1 MTDGG
6 INSGKGA
13 RTMAAKTRS
22 QADIKAR
29 HAEILGQSPRI
40 PPLDRQGAAEEV
52 QATTA
57 RLRGG
62 AVADLAPLPLEAI
75 PEIMFTMCRF
85 PGLWDRLIDLTLEI
99 QGPGAVLD
107 LRDRK
112 LAILRTGW
120 LCQAPYEFGE
130 HVNQARRAGFTAE
143 DIERIVIGSTDPEWS
158 DHERAILR
166 AVEELHADTMVSD
179 ETWAQLAQRLT
190 DHQLVELLV
199 LVGQFVATAYFQNSL
214 RLRLEPGN
222 EGLGGR

>member
-1 MTDGG
+1 MSDSETH
-6 INSGKGA
+6 NKVE
-13 RTMAAKTRS
+13 K
-22 QADIKAR
+22 R
-29 HAEILGQSPRI
+29 HNVVLGQPPRL
-40 PPLDRQGAAEEV
+40 PPLDRQSVADEV
-52 QATTA
+52 QAATR

-62 AVADLAPLPLEAI
+62 VVADVPPLPLEAI

-85 PGLWDRLIDLTLEI
+85 SALWEKMIDLTIVI
-99 QGPGAVLD
+99 QGADAKLD

-143 DIERIVIGSTDPEWS
+143 EIERTTIGSAAPEWN

-179 ETWAQLAQRLT
+179 ETWAQLSRELN
-190 DHQLVELLV
+190 DHQLVELLI

-214 RLRLEPGN
+214 RLRLEAN
-222 EGLGGR
+222 NHGLLAR

>member
-1 MTDGG
+1 MVSK
-6 INSGKGA
+6 SGTQHSIA
-13 RTMAAKTRS
+13 
-22 QADIKAR
+22 AR
-29 HAEILGQSPRI
+29 HEEVLGQPPRI
-40 PPLDRQGAAEEV
+40 PPLDRQSVADQV

-62 AVADLAPLPLEAI
+62 AVRDLPPLPLDAI

-85 PGLWDRLIDLTLEI
+85 PGLWDQMIDLTLEI
-99 QGPGAVLD
+99 QGPGAVLE

-143 DIERIVIGSTDPEWS
+143 EVERITIGSAAPEWNAH
-158 DHERAILR
+158 DRAILR
-166 AVEELHADTMVSD
+166 AVEELHANTMVSD
-179 ETWAQLAQRLT
+179 ATWAQLEQRLT

-214 RLRLEPGN
+214 RLRLEAEN
-222 EGLGGR
+222 RGLAGR